1 MNTKKKKNVCCLLR
15 KTPHTQ
21 KYILDMMGLKKMRML
36 SWWFWDKGQIHEKL
50 KQR

>member
-21 KYILDMMGLKKMRML
+21 KYILDMMGLKKN
-36 SWWFWDKGQIHEKL
+36 ENAKL
-50 KQR
+50 VVLG